1 MAELPLLRRFP
12 ALAQLPRASFG
23 TFPTPITR
31 VSFDADRTLLIK
43 RDDRTGDAIGGNK
56 VRALEWLLGGV
67 QAGDHVLT
75 VGPRGSTHALAT
87 AMYATQ
93 LGARTTVV
101 RWPQE
106 MNPAAQRVDARL
118 RATARIIDCANVVS
132 AYATAWSLRASMRAR
147 WIPAG
152 GTAPLGILGYVNGAL
167 EILEQRERGE
177 CPPFTEVVVPLGTGG
192 TAAGLALGFALAKAN
207 VGVRAVRV
215 APWIIGSA
223 ARVMWLAARTARL
236 IEQHGGV
243 RVPRPRRPDLLVLGD
258 YYAGGYG
265 RAIRRAEEEAAL
277 SPHVLQLDDT
287 YSRKTFAAAVEAPPG
302 DAVFWLTFDG
312 RLLKTSD

>member
-12 ALAQLPRASFG
+12 ALAQLPRAPLG
-23 TFPTPITR
+23 AFPTPVDR
-31 VSFDADRTLLIK
+31 VAFDANRSLLVK
-43 RDDRTGDAIGGNK
+43 RDDRSGRAIGGNK

-67 QAGDHVLT
+67 RDSGHVLT

-87 AMYATQ
+87 AMYAAQ

-106 MNPAAQRVDARL
+106 MNPAAEQVDAKL
-118 RATARIIDCANVVS
+118 RAAARVIDCANVVS

-152 GTAPLGILGYVNGAL
+152 GTTPLGILGYVNAAL

-177 CPPFTEVVVPLGTGG
+177 CPPFDTVVVPLGTGG
-192 TAAGLALGFALAKAN
+192 TAAGLALGFAIAGAR
-207 VGVRAVRV
+207 VRVRAVRV
-215 APWIIGSA
+215 APRLIASA
-223 ARVMWLAARTARL
+223 ARVMWLAARTARF
-236 IEQHGGV
+236 IEKHARIG
-243 RVPRPRRPDLLVLGD
+243 VPRARKDDLLVLGD

-265 RAIRRAEEEAAL
+265 RAIRRVAEEAAL
-277 SPHVLQLDDT
+277 APHALQLDDT
-287 YSRKTFAAAVEAPPG
+287 YSRKTFAAAVGRGAPPG

-312 RLLKTSD
+312 RLLEN

>member
-12 ALAQLPRASFG
+12 ALAQLPRAPLG
-23 TFPTPITR
+23 AFPTPVDR
-31 VSFDADRTLLIK
+31 VAFDASRSLLIK
-43 RDDRTGDAIGGNK
+43 RDDRSGEAIGGNK

-67 QAGDHVLT
+67 RVGDHVLT

-87 AMYATQ
+87 ATFATQ
-93 LGARTTVV
+93 LGARITVV

-106 MNPAAQRVDARL
+106 MNPAARRVDARL
-118 RATARIIDCANVVS
+118 RSAARVIDCANVVS
-132 AYATAWSLRASMRAR
+132 AYATAWSLRASMRVR

-152 GTAPLGILGYVNGAL
+152 GTTPLGILGYVNAAL

-177 CPPFTEVVVPLGTGG
+177 CPSFAEVVVPLGTGG
-192 TAAGLALGFALAKAN
+192 TAAGLALGFAIGGAR

-215 APWIIGSA
+215 APRIIGSA
-223 ARVMWLAARTARL
+223 MRVMWLAARTARL
-236 IEQHGGV
+236 IERHAGV
-243 RVPRPRRPDLLVLGD
+243 TVPRARRGDLLVLGD

-265 RAIRRAEEEAAL
+265 RAIQRVAEEAAL
-277 SPHVLQLDDT
+277 APHALQLDDT
-287 YSRKTFAAAVEAPPG
+287 YSRKTFAAAVGAPPG

-312 RLLKTSD
+312 RLLEN

>member
-1 MAELPLLRRFP
+1 MAELPLLRRLP

-23 TFPTPITR
+23 VFPTPVTR
-31 VSFDADRTLLIK
+31 VAIDSERTLLIK
-43 RDDRTGDAIGGNK
+43 RDDLSGAVMGGNK

-67 QAGDHVLT
+67 GAGDHVLT

-87 AMYATQ
+87 ATCASQ

-106 MNPAAQRVDARL
+106 MNPAAKRVDARL
-118 RATARIIDCANVVS
+118 RAATRVIDCSSVIA
-132 AYATAWSLRASMRAR
+132 AYATALALRASMRVR

-152 GTAPLGILGYVNGAL
+152 GTSPLGILGYVNAAL
-167 EILEQRERGE
+167 EILEQRARGD
-177 CPPFTEVVVPLGTGG
+177 CPPFSEVVVPLGTGG
-192 TAAGLALGFALAKAN
+192 TAAGLALGFAIAGEP

-215 APWIIGSA
+215 APRIIGSA
-223 ARVMWLAARTARL
+223 ARVQWLARRTALL
-236 IEQHGGV
+236 IEKRAGI
-243 RVPRPRRPDLLVLGD
+243 RVPRVRREDLLVLSD

-265 RAIRRAEEEAAL
+265 RAIRQLAEEAAL
-277 SPHVLQLDDT
+277 APHTVKLDDT

-312 RLLKTSD
+312 RLLES